1 MTTHVTGL
9 SHPHA
14 SNVFFITLL
23 LRCLK
28 SKNHRQHVFCIF
40 LTTHQPNYRR
50 FQNHITM
57 GNVPTKE
64 SRSRASSVGAH
75 HSNTH
80 TRSSRRHTTLSI
92 LENAGF
98 MVYLSGSNSSG
109 SHKLLSEERLKTK
122 QAHLLALI
130 VRYDENVDGGFL
142 APHGI
147 YKLNLDYNTE
157 IVRGLIVDR
166 RIAPFFTPLQDFD
179 SSWTDDEVATIAS
192 QLPLHAIDQAYLE
205 EEEPDDADNHK
216 IHLLANYFRR
226 QEQKKRVRELVA
238 SMKEVQKQHEEE
250 FMTARK
256 ESKADENVPDRELL
270 LKLYR
275 EASECPICFLY
286 IPPYL
291 NVSRCC
297 GQPICSECFVQIKR
311 LDPHPP
317 HDDMSNEN
325 KAELPHTLI
334 LEPANC
340 PFCAM
345 PNFGVTYDSPTDL
358 SVGIGG
364 VQSPANY
371 KAPAAAAAAA
381 AAEDAVLSSEEAS
394 GTPVLR
400 SLSPQKAKP
409 KQRRSSVPADA
420 VGVVTTDFIRPDWE
434 QKLASA
440 KSKLA
445 RRAATA
451 SAIHA
456 SNLIVDDG
464 SGTSAGNGSRGQNND
479 TQNLRY
485 LQLIEDRMIEE
496 AMRLSLADE
505 EERRKKLHL

>member
-1 MTTHVTGL
+1 
-9 SHPHA
+9 
-14 SNVFFITLL
+14 
-23 LRCLK
+23 
-28 SKNHRQHVFCIF
+28 
-40 LTTHQPNYRR
+40 
-50 FQNHITM
+50 M

-64 SRSRASSVGAH
+64 SRSRSSSIGAN

-80 TRSSRRHTTLSI
+80 TRSSRRHTTLS
-92 LENAGF
+92 LLDNAGF

-109 SHKLLSEERLKTK
+109 GHKLLAEERLKIK
-122 QAHLLALI
+122 QAQMLALI
-130 VRYDENVDGGFL
+130 VRYEENVDGGYL

-147 YKLNLDYNTE
+147 YRLNLDYNAE

-179 SSWTDDEVATIAS
+179 SSWTDEEVATIAG
-192 QLPLHAIDQAYLE
+192 QLPLRAIDQAYLD
-205 EEEPDDADNHK
+205 EEEPDDADKHK
-216 IHLLANYFRR
+216 IHLLASYFRR
-226 QEQKKRVRELVA
+226 QEQKKRVSELAA
-238 SMKEVQKQHEEE
+238 SMKEVQKQQEEE
-250 FMTARK
+250 FMVARQSDK
-256 ESKADENVPDRELL
+256 PDENVPSRELL

-275 EASECPICFLY
+275 GASECPICFLY
-286 IPPYL
+286 FPPYL

-325 KAELPHTLI
+325 GAELPHTLI

-345 PNFGVTYDSPTDL
+345 PNFGVTYDTPREL
-358 SVGIGG
+358 SIGLGG
-364 VQSPANY
+364 VHTPANY
-371 KAPAAAAAAA
+371 KPPSE
-381 AAEDAVLSSEEAS
+381 AAEDAVLSSEETS
-394 GTPVLR
+394 GTPVVLR
-400 SLSPQKAKP
+400 SASPQKPKS
-409 KQRRSSVPADA
+409 KQRRTSVPADA
-420 VGVVTTDFIRPDWE
+420 AGVVTTDYIRPDWE

-464 SGTSAGNGSRGQNND
+464 AENSRSSRGHSND
-479 TQNLRY
+479 TNMRY
-485 LQLIEDRMIEE
+485 LQSIEDRMIEE

-505 EERRKKLHL
+505 QERRKKLPLLLLQRL

>member
-1 MTTHVTGL
+1 
-9 SHPHA
+9 
-14 SNVFFITLL
+14 
-23 LRCLK
+23 
-28 SKNHRQHVFCIF
+28 
-40 LTTHQPNYRR
+40 
-50 FQNHITM
+50 M

-64 SRSRASSVGAH
+64 ARSRSSSVGGS
-75 HSNTH
+75 HSNSH
-80 TRSSRRHTTLSI
+80 NRSSRRHTTLSL

-98 MVYLSGSNSSG
+98 MVYSGSGSSG
-109 SHKLLSEERLKTK
+109 SHGKLLRLAEERLRTK
-122 QAHLLALI
+122 EAHLMDLI
-130 VRYDENVDGGFL
+130 IRYEENVDGGFL

-179 SSWTDDEVATIAS
+179 SSWTDEEVTTIAS
-192 QLPLHAIDQAYLE
+192 QLPLHAIDQAYSD

-226 QEQKKRVRELVA
+226 QEQKKKVRELVA
-238 SMKEVQKQHEEE
+238 SPKDLQKRHEVE
-250 FMTARK
+250 FMDAK
-256 ESKADENVPDRELL
+256 QSGQPDQNVPSKELL

-275 EASECPICFLY
+275 HSSECPICFLY
-286 IPPYL
+286 FPPYL

-334 LEPANC
+334 SEYANC

-345 PNFGVTYDSPTDL
+345 PNFGVTYDHPKDL

-364 VQSPANY
+364 VTSPAYY
-371 KAPAAAAAAA
+371 KGEEEHVPD
-381 AAEDAVLSSEEAS
+381 EAVLSSEETP
-394 GTPVLR
+394 GTPPKSPSAPILR
-400 SLSPQKAKP
+400 TASPTKPKP

-420 VGVVTTDFIRPDWE
+420 AGVVTTDYIRPDWE

-464 SGTSAGNGSRGQNND
+464 SGGSASRNQNSSDSSNNNNNN
-479 TQNLRY
+479 QNYRY
-485 LQLIEDRMIEE
+485 LQSIEDRMIEE

-505 EERRKKLHL
+505 EERKKKKQDR